1 MPRWVAFAANAPSTN
16 TTCEIP
22 SVRNLYAIPSKPQ
35 DDHRL
40 PMVRIAPKKAAA
52 FRALAH
58 RNGLSSTAA
67 LAALVNTHT
76 TVRQPLTPR
85 VRKGQGESARFTA
98 ALPDCRVS
106 VKAGDALRADAQAAG
121 VSLTEALRQLVD
133 RCLMQVH

>member
-1 MPRWVAFAANAPSTN
+1 MSNPYALPAN
-16 TTCEIP
+16 
-22 SVRNLYAIPSKPQ
+22 PQ

-40 PMVRIAPKKAAA
+40 PMVRIAPEKAAA
-52 FRALAH
+52 FRDLAH
-58 RNGLSSTAA
+58 RNRLSSTAA
-67 LAALVNTHT
+67 LAALVNTHAT
-76 TVRQPLTPR
+76 IRQPLTPR

-133 RCLMQVH
+133 RCLVQVH